1 MRILSVLHP
10 GGGHSGMLRECAR
23 AAGHELVEWTPGLGD
38 PIPGPRA
45 GFDALAVFGGGMNV
59 HEAGRLPWLQ
69 GEIELVRDAL
79 TDGQPLI
86 GVCLGAQ
93 LAAAAGGAEVRRAAE
108 PEIGWFDV
116 ELTEAGAADPLLG
129 RLPARFCAYEWHSYA
144 FDLPT
149 GAVELAR
156 SAVCTQACRLGERA
170 WAVQF
175 HPEVTPD
182 IVRAWSEDFESD
194 PDAVHQGFDPAA
206 ALAEAERRLPGW
218 MEIGR
223 ALFGGFLEQAA
234 LRTRAARAPAPARA
248 AAAAPAGPPPPR
260 PRG

>member
-38 PIPGPRA
+38 PIPSRREA
-45 GFDALAVFGGGMNV
+45 FDALAVFGGGMNV
-59 HEAGRLPWLQ
+59 HEAARLPWLQ

-79 TDGQPLI
+79 ADGQPLI
-86 GVCLGAQ
+86 GVCLGGQ
-93 LAAAAGGAEVRRAAE
+93 IAAAAAGAEVRRAAE

-116 ELTEAGAADPLLG
+116 ELTEAGAADPVLG
-129 RLPARFCAYEWHSYA
+129 RLPERFCAYEWHSYA
-144 FDLPT
+144 FDLPAR
-149 GAVELAR
+149 AVELAR
-156 SAVCTQACRLGERA
+156 SAVCTQAYRLGDRA

-182 IVRAWSEDFESD
+182 IVRAWSEDYASD
-194 PDAVHQGFDPAA
+194 PDAVQQGFDPAA
-206 ALAEAERRLPGW
+206 ALAVAERRLPGW

-223 ALFGGFLEQAA
+223 ALFDGFLEAAA
-234 LRTRAARAPAPARA
+234 LRTRAARAPAPPPA
-248 AAAAPAGPPPPR
+248 APSAAPALPR

>member
-10 GGGHSGMLRECAR
+10 GGGNSGMLRERAR
-23 AAGHELVEWTPGLGD
+23 AGGHELVEWVPGRGD
-38 PIPGPRA
+38 PIPGPR
-45 GFDALAVFGGGMNV
+45 GLD
-59 HEAGRLPWLQ
+59 R
-69 GEIELVRDAL
+69 
-79 TDGQPLI
+79 GQPLI

-93 LAAAAGGAEVRRAAE
+93 IAAAAAGAEVRRAAA

-116 ELTEAGAADPLLG
+116 ELTEAGAEDPLLG
-129 RLPARFCAYEWHSYA
+129 RLPRRFCAYEWHSYA
-144 FDLPT
+144 FDLPA

-156 SAVCTQACRLGERA
+156 SAVCTQACRFGERA
-170 WAVQF
+170 WGVQF

-194 PDAVHQGFDPAA
+194 PDAVQQGFDPAA
-206 ALAEAERRLPGW
+206 ALAEAGERLPGW

-223 ALFGGFLEQAA
+223 ALFDGFLEQAA
-234 LRTRAARAPAPARA
+234 LRTRAARAPERRP
-248 AAAAPAGPPPPR
+248 AAAPAGPPPPL